1 YLFTR
6 EYYTRSPFLPPI
18 SLIYDIY
25 HLCRIAFYAIR
36 RICFKKSADSKA
48 TVFKMIPINKNRIKE
63 WYEFEGASTYEYA
76 HIEAK
81 SLTSTLTISTSGSDS
96 ANNENE
102 DDTNDNENGDIRL
115 VQHDLAK

>member
-1 YLFTR
+1 
-6 EYYTRSPFLPPI
+6 
-18 SLIYDIY
+18 
-25 HLCRIAFYAIR
+25 
-36 RICFKKSADSKA
+36 
-48 TVFKMIPINKNRIKE
+48 MIPINKNRIKE

-81 SLTSTLTISTSGSDS
+81 SLTSTLTVSTSGSDS

-115 VQHDLAK
+115 VQHDLAKVNQSIDELKTQMHILIDVTRR